1 MLAIS
6 VGDNENKKMEWK
18 GRKNKD
24 KKKQR
29 SDANYSEY
37 VRGKWFCFVF
47 KLDFILKERELY
59 ESKYTVVE
67 CKWLKIRDLL
77 CLTCSSILVLKWQ
90 QVLPM

>member
-6 VGDNENKKMEWK
+6 VRDNENKKMKGK

-37 VRGKWFCFVF
+37 VRAKWFCFVF
-47 KLDFILKERELY
+47 KLDFILNERELY

-67 CKWLKIRDLL
+67 CKWLKIWDLL
-77 CLTCSSILVLKWQ
+77 SFLTCSSILVLKW
-90 QVLPM
+90 

>member
-24 KKKQR
+24 KKKQQ

-37 VRGKWFCFVF
+37 VRAK
-47 KLDFILKERELY
+47 
-59 ESKYTVVE
+59 
-67 CKWLKIRDLL
+67 
-77 CLTCSSILVLKWQ
+77 
-90 QVLPM
+90 